1 MNRQF
6 DTIMPPAGMT
16 DTSTTARRSDAPIQ
30 VDMHVNSLCTDHLSL
45 QLDGREIL
53 SDISADLPAAGITCL
68 IGPSGAGK
76 SSLLRCINR
85 LHEQWQGDITLAG
98 QSVRSTNADA
108 LRRQIGLIGQKPAVF
123 PCSIRDNVIFGLTR
137 QQRKSISEEGV
148 RTALIQAA
156 LWQEV
161 EERLDEPADHLSIGQ
176 QQRLC
181 LARALILAPAML
193 LLDEP
198 TSALDPRSR
207 DIIERTMSEL
217 AYAMPLL
224 WVTHDLEQA
233 RRISRHI
240 IFICDGRLI
249 EQGDANS
256 FFTRPNCV
264 ESREFL
270 RWSVCDC

>member
-1 MNRQF
+1 MCN
-6 DTIMPPAGMT
+6 
-16 DTSTTARRSDAPIQ
+16 
-30 VDMHVNSLCTDHLSL
+30 LSL
-45 QLDGREIL
+45 QLGGHAIL
-53 SDISADLPAAGITCL
+53 NDISLHLPQTGISAL

-85 LHEQWQGDITLAG
+85 LHDDWQGSIELAG
-98 QSVRSTNADA
+98 QSVRESDADA

-123 PCSIRDNVIFGLTR
+123 PCSIRKNVVFGLPNS
-137 QQRKSISEEGV
+137 QRKSVSDASIRQVLE
-148 RTALIQAA
+148 QAA
-156 LWQEV
+156 LWREV
-161 EERLDEPADHLSIGQ
+161 EGRLDDDANTLSVGQ

-181 LARALILAPAML
+181 LARALMLKPSFL

-207 DIIERTMSEL
+207 DMIEHSL
-217 AYAMPLL
+217 QNIASHMPLL

-233 RRISRHI
+233 KRISQRV

-249 EQGDANS
+249 EQADAND
-256 FFTRPNCV
+256 FFFRPKRL

-270 RWSVCDC
+270 RWNVCDCD